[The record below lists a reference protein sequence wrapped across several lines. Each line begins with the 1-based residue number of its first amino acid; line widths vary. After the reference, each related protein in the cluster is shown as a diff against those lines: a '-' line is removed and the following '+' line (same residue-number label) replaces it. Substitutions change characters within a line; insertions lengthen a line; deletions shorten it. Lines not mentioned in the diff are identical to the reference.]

1 MSAPIF
7 VRFQV
12 IILIYPNL
20 ISDLYI
26 LLIKL
31 NIEIFKFKYLDVS
44 MMNLDNDMG
53 IFKFEYRDIYFK
65 FEYKNNAV

>member
-12 IILIYPNL
+12 IIFIYPNL

-31 NIEIFKFKYLDVS
+31 NIEIFFEYPDVS

-53 IFKFEYRDIYFK
+53 IFKLEYLFQI
-65 FEYKNNAV
+65 